1 MDGAERKKQWRRDN
15 IEKCRK
21 AERAYRKRN
30 PDKGRNAN
38 LMRLYG
44 ITAEQ
49 FDSILSTQGGRCA
62 NCRTD
67 APGARNWHVDHDHM
81 SGMIRGIL
89 CKPCNTAIGT
99 LGDNIAGLERALA
112 YLKKSGSS

>member
-1 MDGAERKKQWRRDN
+1 MDQAEYKKQWRKDN
-15 IEKCRK
+15 IEKCRES
-21 AERAYRKRN
+21 ERAYRKRN
-30 PDKGRNAN
+30 PNKGRSAN

-49 FDSILSTQGGRCA
+49 FDSILSAQENRCA

-67 APGARNWHVDHDHM
+67 SPGARNWHVDHDHAT
-81 SGMIRGIL
+81 GAIRGIL

-112 YLKKSGSS
+112 YLKQSGSS